1 MKKGFTPS
9 PKGAHRF
16 SQRSEVVRLKEMNKH
31 SFLKQGLSEK
41 TAKRCSAPLVR
52 GFTLI
57 ELVIVIAILAILASV
72 VVLTLN
78 PAQLMAQARDSQRI
92 SDLGS
97 VKSAIALYLATATSP
112 AIAAG
117 GPNAMV
123 STTTCAGFFSSAC
136 TTIVSSTLPTTAGW
150 VPIALADT
158 TGGSPL
164 AALPVDPTNNATYQ
178 YAYKGDATN
187 LTYKIVGKLESTK
200 YAAATGPMSTDGG
213 NNASNYE
220 IGTNLGL

>member
-1 MKKGFTPS
+1 MKK
-9 PKGAHRF
+9 
-16 SQRSEVVRLKEMNKH
+16 
-31 SFLKQGLSEK
+31 
-41 TAKRCSAPLVR
+41 

-78 PAQLMAQARDSQRI
+78 PAQLLAQARDSQRI

-97 VKSAIALYLATATSP
+97 VKSAIALYLATATTP
-112 AIAAG
+112 ALGA
-117 GPNAMV
+117 GPNAMA
-123 STTTCAGFFSSAC
+123 STTCQGFSSGTC
-136 TTIVSSTLPTTAGW
+136 TLVASTAATTAGW
-150 VPIALADT
+150 VPIAFADT

-164 AALPVDPTNNATYQ
+164 SALPVDPTNSVTYQ

-187 LTYKIVGKLESTK
+187 LLYKITGKLESTK
-200 YAAATGPMSTDGG
+200 YTAAGGPMSVDGG
-213 NNASNYE
+213 NNTSLYE

>member
-1 MKKGFTPS
+1 MKK
-9 PKGAHRF
+9 
-16 SQRSEVVRLKEMNKH
+16 
-31 SFLKQGLSEK
+31 
-41 TAKRCSAPLVR
+41 

-57 ELVIVIAILAILASV
+57 ELVIVIAILAILAAV

-112 AIAAG
+112 AMAV
-117 GPNAMV
+117 GPNAMA
-123 STTTCAGFFSSAC
+123 STTCEGFSSGVC
-136 TTIVSSTLPTTAGW
+136 TLVAATTVTGSGW
-150 VPIALADT
+150 VAINFSNT

-164 AALPVDPTNNATYQ
+164 SALPTDPTNTATHQ

-187 LTYKIVGKLESTK
+187 LVYKITGKLESAK
-200 YAAATGPMSTDGG
+200 YIAAGGPMSSDGG
-213 NNASNYE
+213 NNTSLYE
-220 IGTNLGL
+220 IGTKLDL